1 MVNFIEQIANADF
14 SAILTLITTALSGGF
29 GVALTIVANKLLK
42 YKKSAQ
48 DITKGVKEEV
58 VPAIKN
64 NFDKMKKEIIEEVT
78 KDFKV
83 IAESIALLVANNPES
98 KLAVV
103 ENISKIGI
111 SKEVKEEVVK
121 VIEEEVQTKE
131 EQKKEIE
138 KVVEKLESNMIE
150 TL

>member
-1 MVNFIEQIANADF
+1 MVNFIEQIANGDF
-14 SAILTLITTALSGGF
+14 SAITTALTVLFTGGF
-29 GVALTIVANKLLK
+29 GTVLTVLAVKFLK

-64 NFDKMKKEIIEEVT
+64 NFDKMKKEIIDEVT

-83 IAESIALLVANNPES
+83 IAESMALLVANNPES

-131 EQKKEIE
+131 EQKQEIA

>member
-1 MVNFIEQIANADF
+1 MKTNN
-14 SAILTLITTALSGGF
+14 
-29 GVALTIVANKLLK
+29 
-42 YKKSAQ
+42 
-48 DITKGVKEEV
+48 VKEEV
-58 VPAIKN
+58 VPVIGE
-64 NFDKMKKEIIEEVT
+64 NFTKFKKEIIDEVT

-83 IAESIALLVANNPES
+83 LAESMALIVANNPES
-98 KLAVV
+98 KLALI

-111 SKEVKEEVVK
+111 SKEIKEEVVK

-131 EQKKEIE
+131 EQKKEIA

>member
-14 SAILTLITTALSGGF
+14 SAILTLVTTLLSGGF
-29 GVALTIVANKLLK
+29 GVALTVIANKFLK
-42 YKKSAQ
+42 YKKSVNEIVNKIE
-48 DITKGVKEEV
+48 DKV
-58 VPAIKN
+58 VPVIEDVVNKAKA
-64 NFDKMKKEIIEEVT
+64 EIVDEIT

-83 IAESIALLVANNPES
+83 LAESMALSVANNPES
-98 KLAVV
+98 KLAIV
-103 ENISKIGI
+103 ENVSKIGI
-111 SKEVKEEVVK
+111 SKEIKKEVVK

-131 EQKKEIE
+131 EKKQEIA

>member
-1 MVNFIEQIANADF
+1 MVNFIEQIANGDF
-14 SAILTLITTALSGGF
+14 SAITTALTVLFTGGF
-29 GVALTIVANKLLK
+29 GTALTVLAVKFLK
-42 YKKSAQ
+42 YKKSTQ

-64 NFDKMKKEIIEEVT
+64 NFDKMKKEIIDEVT

-83 IAESIALLVANNPES
+83 IAESMALLVANNPES

-121 VIEEEVQTKE
+121 VIEEEVQAKE
-131 EQKKEIE
+131 EQKQEIA

>member
-1 MVNFIEQIANADF
+1 MVNFIEQIANGDF
-14 SAILTLITTALSGGF
+14 SSILSLVTTLLSGGF
-29 GVALTIVANKLLK
+29 GTALTVISVKFLK
-42 YKKSAQ
+42 YKKSVTE
-48 DITKGVKEEV
+48 ITNNVKEEV
-58 VPAIKN
+58 VPVIGE
-64 NFDKMKKEIIEEVT
+64 NFTKFKKEIIDEVT

-83 IAESIALLVANNPES
+83 LAESMALIVANNPES
-98 KLAVV
+98 KLALI

-111 SKEVKEEVVK
+111 SKEIKEEVVK

-131 EQKKEIE
+131 EQKKEIA

>member
-1 MVNFIEQIANADF
+1 MVNFIEQIANGDF
-14 SAILTLITTALSGGF
+14 SAITTALTVLFTGGF
-29 GVALTIVANKLLK
+29 GTALTALAVKFLK

-48 DITKGVKEEV
+48 DITKEVKEEV

-121 VIEEEVQTKE
+121 VIEEEVQAKE
-131 EQKKEIE
+131 EQKQEIA

>member
-1 MVNFIEQIANADF
+1 MVNFIEQIANGDF
-14 SAILTLITTALSGGF
+14 SAILTVLTTTLSGGF
-29 GVALTIVANKLLK
+29 GVALTVIANKMLK
-42 YKKSAQ
+42 YKKSAN
-48 DITKGVKEEV
+48 DIAKEVEDKIVPV
-58 VPAIKN
+58 VEKVVG
-64 NFDKMKKEIIEEVT
+64 KLKTEIIEEVT

-83 IAESIALLVANNPES
+83 LAESMALSVSNNPES
-98 KLAVV
+98 KLAII

-111 SKEVKEEVVK
+111 SKEVKTEVVK
-121 VIEEEVQTKE
+121 VIEEEIQAKE

>member
-42 YKKSAQ
+42 YKKSAH
-48 DITKGVKEEV
+48 DIAKEVEDKVVPVVEEV
-58 VPAIKN
+58 VDKIKV
-64 NFDKMKKEIIEEVT
+64 EIIDELT

-83 IAESIALLVANNPES
+83 LAESVALSVANNPES
-98 KLAVV
+98 KLAIV
-103 ENISKIGI
+103 ENVSKIGI
-111 SKEVKEEVVK
+111 SKEVKKEVVK
-121 VIEEEVQTKE
+121 VIEEEVQAKE

>member
-1 MVNFIEQIANADF
+1 MVNFIEQIANGDF
-14 SAILTLITTALSGGF
+14 SAITTALTVLFTGGF
-29 GVALTIVANKLLK
+29 GTALTVVASKFLK
-42 YKKSAQ
+42 YKKTAN
-48 DITKGVKEEV
+48 DIVKDVEKKVIPVIENSISKFKAEV
-58 VPAIKN
+58 V
-64 NFDKMKKEIIEEVT
+64 DELT

-83 IAESIALLVANNPES
+83 IAESLALSVNSDSKS
-98 KLAVV
+98 KLALV

-121 VIEEEVQTKE
+121 IIEEEVHAKE
-131 EQKKEIE
+131 EQKQEIA